1 MEAVPIC
8 PYVNRAGNP
17 CALLGVGFEYHCT
30 RHQNMKIQEDLA
42 YAARFIDFIVIPAQ
56 VRSHNAMRSQI
67 GRLKAAPKH
76 AERDVMIRLIA
87 PHLCSGA
94 AELGHILET
103 HLVSHKWN
111 VQENTP
117 DITRAEDTLAFC
129 TADVESI
136 LKSCPSSLPKN
147 EQLACAHRFRDWMF
161 DLSTKGEGLTGSFK
175 GKWIQRIATYLAK
188 NSEELAEQR
197 QFFRLARSAYQYR
210 RAAKRY
216 DTLCLKQQQ
225 KEWDINLIA
234 HALVDMA
241 NDMPALIPINDHAPL
256 VAAAAGAIAF
266 EPALAALA
274 NDSQN
279 IHTVAVQSSTQR
291 AIDLLLARA
300 IPVTVEREVAIVNE
314 CHTAITEYVPM
325 LFDNVIIEFI
335 QDFYNCAAFGTRY
348 RTILIP
354 IWQFITTHESPEFQ
368 QTLKT
373 RFVQEVV
380 DGIGMC
386 SQGKMSRLVNVL
398 QGFDVALESC
408 APLRELFQNKI
419 ALVMELP
426 EDERPAA
433 AHLLFVEY
441 QIPEAE
447 QGAWLEA
454 LA

>member
-117 DITRAEDTLAFC
+117 D
-129 TADVESI
+129 
-136 LKSCPSSLPKN
+136 
-147 EQLACAHRFRDWMF
+147 
-161 DLSTKGEGLTGSFK
+161 LSTNGEGLTGSFK

-300 IPVTVEREVAIVNE
+300 IPVTAEREVAIVNE

-426 EDERPAA
+426 EDERPAI